1 MSTHMMVEL
10 VGYIGS
16 ILVLIS
22 FLMTSVVKLRIINAV
37 GGTIFAV
44 YAMIIQSYPTALM
57 NFCLV
62 GINIYYLVRLRKSDR
77 NYDFIE
83 GKPGES
89 MVQYMMDFYH
99 TDIQKY
105 FPIFKEKQP
114 ECDTAYV
121 VCKDASPAGLFLG
134 KKGEKG
140 ELEVLLDYSVPAYR
154 DCSVGNYLY
163 SKLKDYGIRKMIFTG
178 TPGPHESYLQT
189 MGFEKVNGVYVKEL
203 A

>member
-16 ILVLIS
+16 ILVLIN
-22 FLMTSVVKLRIINAV
+22 L
-37 GGTIFAV
+37 
-44 YAMIIQSYPTALM
+44 
-57 NFCLV
+57 
-62 GINIYYLVRLRKSDR
+62 YYLIRLRKSDR

-89 MVQYMMDFYH
+89 LVQYMINFYH

-121 VCKDASPAGLFLG
+121 ICKDAAPAGLFLG
-134 KKGEKG
+134 NKRGKG

-154 DCSVGNYLY
+154 DCSVENYLY
-163 SKLKDYGIRKMIFTG
+163 SKLKDQGIRKMIFTG

>member
-16 ILVLIS
+16 ILVLIN
-22 FLMTSVVKLRIINAV
+22 L
-37 GGTIFAV
+37 
-44 YAMIIQSYPTALM
+44 
-57 NFCLV
+57 
-62 GINIYYLVRLRKSDR
+62 YYLIRLRKSDR

-89 MVQYMMDFYH
+89 LVQYMINFYH

-121 VCKDASPAGLFLG
+121 FCRDAAPAGLFLR
-134 KKGEKG
+134 KKRGKG
-140 ELEVLLDYSVPAYR
+140 ELEVLLDYSVSAYR

-163 SKLKDYGIRKMIFTG
+163 SKLKDQGIRKMIFTG
-178 TPGPHESYLQT
+178 TPGSHESYLQT

>member
-62 GINIYYLVRLRKSDR
+62 GIK
-77 NYDFIE
+77 
-83 GKPGES
+83 S

-163 SKLKDYGIRKMIFTG
+163 SKLKDHGIRKMIFTG

>member
-16 ILVLIS
+16 ILVLIN
-22 FLMTSVVKLRIINAV
+22 L
-37 GGTIFAV
+37 
-44 YAMIIQSYPTALM
+44 
-57 NFCLV
+57 
-62 GINIYYLVRLRKSDR
+62 YYLIRLRKSDR

-89 MVQYMMDFYH
+89 LVQYMINFYH

-105 FPIFKEKQP
+105 FPIFKEKPP
-114 ECDTAYV
+114 ECDAAYV
-121 VCKDASPAGLFLG
+121 ICKDAAPAGLFLG
-134 KKGEKG
+134 KKRGKG

-163 SKLKDYGIRKMIFTG
+163 SKLKDQGIRKMIFTG

>member
-16 ILVLIS
+16 ILVLIN
-22 FLMTSVVKLRIINAV
+22 L
-37 GGTIFAV
+37 
-44 YAMIIQSYPTALM
+44 
-57 NFCLV
+57 
-62 GINIYYLVRLRKSDR
+62 YYLIRLRKSDR

-89 MVQYMMDFYH
+89 LVQYMINFYH

-121 VCKDASPAGLFLG
+121 ICKDAAPAGLFLG
-134 KKGEKG
+134 NKRGKG

-163 SKLKDYGIRKMIFTG
+163 SKLKDQGIRKMIFTG

-189 MGFEKVNGVYVKEL
+189 MGFEKSKWSLCKRVGLKHPETQVSCG
-203 A
+203 

>member
-99 TDIQKY
+99 TDIQV
-105 FPIFKEKQP
+105 P
-114 ECDTAYV
+114 
-121 VCKDASPAGLFLG
+121 FLHRRSSRS
-134 KKGEKG
+134 
-140 ELEVLLDYSVPAYR
+140 VL
-154 DCSVGNYLY
+154 
-163 SKLKDYGIRKMIFTG
+163 
-178 TPGPHESYLQT
+178 
-189 MGFEKVNGVYVKEL
+189 
-203 A
+203 

>member
-1 MSTHMMVEL
+1 MIVEL

-22 FLMTSVVKLRIINAV
+22 FLMTSVVKLRVINAV

-44 YAMIIQSYPTALM
+44 YAMIIQSYPTAFM

-62 GINIYYLVRLRKSDR
+62 LINIYYLVCLRKSDR

-89 MVQYMMDFYH
+89 LVQYMIDFYH

-114 ECDTAYV
+114 DCDTAYV
-121 VCKDASPAGLFLG
+121 VCKDAALAGLFLG
-134 KKGEKG
+134 KKRGQG
-140 ELEVLLDYSVPAYR
+140 ELEVLLDYCVPAYR

-163 SKLKDYGIRKMIFTG
+163 SKLKDQGIRKMTFTG
-178 TPGPHESYLQT
+178 TPGLHESYLQT
-189 MGFEKVNGVYVKEL
+189 MGFEKTDGVYVKEL

>member
-1 MSTHMMVEL
+1 MMVEL

-22 FLMTSVVKLRIINAV
+22 FLMTSVVKLRVINAA

-62 GINIYYLVRLRKSDR
+62 LINIYYLVRLRKSDR

-89 MVQYMMDFYH
+89 LVQYMLDFYH
-99 TDIQKY
+99 TDIRKY
-105 FPIFKEKQP
+105 FPAFKENQP
-114 ECDTAYV
+114 QGDIVYV
-121 VCKDASPAGLFLG
+121 VCKDAAPAGLFLG
-134 KKGEKG
+134 KKRGKG

-163 SKLKDYGIRKMIFTG
+163 SKLKDQGIHKMIFTG
-178 TPGPHESYLQT
+178 TPGPHEPYLQT
-189 MGFEKVNGVYVKEL
+189 MGFEKADGVYVKEL